1 MLSSWQNTL
10 VSYECEQTLAI
21 LLDAVTFLN
30 TARQSAAAPTPVQPP
45 APSHTA
51 QPSSSSLLPGTGTSA
66 SSSNMDVRS
75 DGAPAAQQGE
85 EVAWEE
91 MPERIQ
97 VKIADLGNG
106 EFAVDD
112 LFT

>member
-1 MLSSWQNTL
+1 
-10 VSYECEQTLAI
+10 
-21 LLDAVTFLN
+21 
-30 TARQSAAAPTPVQPP
+30 
-45 APSHTA
+45 
-51 QPSSSSLLPGTGTSA
+51 
-66 SSSNMDVRS
+66 MDVRS

-106 EFAVDD
+106 EFAVYA
-112 LFT
+112 LTAPMS

>member
-1 MLSSWQNTL
+1 
-10 VSYECEQTLAI
+10 
-21 LLDAVTFLN
+21 
-30 TARQSAAAPTPVQPP
+30 
-45 APSHTA
+45 
-51 QPSSSSLLPGTGTSA
+51 
-66 SSSNMDVRS
+66 MDVRS

-106 EFAVDD
+106 KFTVDV
-112 LFT
+112 LIVHMS